1 MKGIVFNIH
10 FNKLYINTFKVAKKA
25 IDSVISS
32 DKKNSAQF
40 IYYNNKFEFSKKD
53 TREGNPVYENI
64 LKNLNLKKIPN
75 NDLTIFIR
83 DPKYKLYSG
92 IIEAVK
98 IRRKVTKESVLDYMT
113 LNLFSDNLHTCSYF
127 DAIFNFIEEYKLKI
141 KDIKFVNIDKNPYI
155 NPITNEEYYQKGQFY
170 CDNDKIVIDSNNH
183 LYNVVDKVFNE
194 NELFEWKQLLDL
206 EVKRYKTLTKYE

>member
-53 TREGNPVYENI
+53 TREGNPVYEDI

-170 CDNDKIVIDSNNH
+170 CDNDKIVIESNNH
-183 LYNVVDKVFNE
+183 LYDVVDKVFNE

>member
-53 TREGNPVYENI
+53 TREGNPVYEEI

-83 DPKYKLYSG
+83 DPKLKLYSG

-155 NPITNEEYYQKGQFY
+155 NPITNEEYFQKGEFY
-170 CDNDKIVIDSNNH
+170 CDNGKIVIESNNH
-183 LYNVVDKVFNE
+183 LYDVVDKVFNE

>member
-25 IDSVISS
+25 IDSVISL

-53 TREGNPVYENI
+53 TREGNPVYEDI

-83 DPKYKLYSG
+83 DPKLKLYSG

-98 IRRKVTKESVLDYMT
+98 IRRKVNKESVLDYMT
-113 LNLFSDNLHTCSYF
+113 SNLFSDNLHTCSYF
-127 DAIFNFIEEYKLKI
+127 DAIFNFIDEYKLKI

-155 NPITNEEYYQKGQFY
+155 NPITNEEYFQKGEFY
-170 CDNDKIVIDSNNH
+170 CDNGKIVIESNNH
-183 LYNVVDKVFNE
+183 LYDVVDKVFNE

>member
-170 CDNDKIVIDSNNH
+170 CDNDKIVIESNNH
-183 LYNVVDKVFNE
+183 LYDVVDKVFNE

>member
-53 TREGNPVYENI
+53 TREGNPVYEDI

-83 DPKYKLYSG
+83 DPKLKLYSG

-155 NPITNEEYYQKGQFY
+155 NPITNEEYFQKGEFY
-170 CDNDKIVIDSNNH
+170 CDNGKIVIESNNH
-183 LYNVVDKVFNE
+183 LYDVVDKVFNE

>member
-25 IDSVISS
+25 IDSVISL

-53 TREGNPVYENI
+53 TREGNSVYEDI

-83 DPKYKLYSG
+83 DPKHKLYSG

-98 IRRKVTKESVLDYMT
+98 IRRKVTKESVLNYMT
-113 LNLFSDNLHTCSYF
+113 SNLFSDNLHTCSYF

-155 NPITNEEYYQKGQFY
+155 NPITNEEYFKKGKFY
-170 CDNDKIVIDSNNH
+170 CDNDKIVIESNNH
-183 LYNVVDKVFNE
+183 LYGIVDEIFNE
-194 NELFEWKQLLDL
+194 NKLFEWKQLLDL

>member
-183 LYNVVDKVFNE
+183 LYNVVDEVFNE